1 MLYCAGVDTH
11 AFKNATL
18 SNQPVTQFI
27 LSSFPGKSAV
37 KIQLNLFGAS
47 VSKLEISIELFMGS
61 NQSNRTV
68 SLKSETEKYHVMI
81 FFHTAVFPH
90 EDFQSQGTHRWVKPV
105 AVPTS
110 TLSGLGGAPT
120 QRP

>member
-1 MLYCAGVDTH
+1 
-11 AFKNATL
+11 
-18 SNQPVTQFI
+18 
-27 LSSFPGKSAV
+27 
-37 KIQLNLFGAS
+37 
-47 VSKLEISIELFMGS
+47 MGS

-90 EDFQSQGTHRWVKPV
+90 RRLSEPGDSPLGKPV

-110 TLSGLGGAPT
+110 TLSGLGGAPLSDLKST
-120 QRP
+120 QVVLWKELLPVHLPVAIKTLTLANRVNIDGLSASACVSGGRGGGGVLLPS